1 MIDMCLCNPAVKQPV
16 AALMRPTVSAYLT
29 DTLYKPITHPVMGRE
44 PATNRDEPDSPK
56 IHFQDRYKYT
66 NTGLNCQYA
75 RKQVTVSGVNILL

>member
-1 MIDMCLCNPAVKQPV
+1 
-16 AALMRPTVSAYLT
+16 
-29 DTLYKPITHPVMGRE
+29 MGRE